1 MPSTKFVTF
10 LLFFSL
16 LVVPATV
23 SLGHTVDPQEVAWEL
38 PPLQWTKDLESGYVS
53 TAPLVLD
60 DMMYVKVGGRSDSP
74 GGPWDDGKGPG
85 IYAFNTYTGEQIWRY
100 EHNQSRSGFEISPP
114 IHIWQKDLLINGWTS
129 GNITAHNASSGE
141 LLWMYETERV
151 SWGITGKPILIIG
164 EPNVLDSIHIS
175 TETGVLG
182 LSPNGSFLFQHTFPS
197 NATGYRNG
205 VGLVILSENFSFY
218 SGTSGLFLATGD
230 ESGGFHTWEIDGGNF
245 SSWDLNA
252 VLNGSELKM
261 RTPPFIMFP
270 SHQNDTF
277 GAGIIVQGSEGGELV
292 NLQIDNESS
301 LIVKKRV
308 SLGIAPSIPVILPDG
323 VVVTG
328 DLNSVKAH
336 CFYNLTDC
344 DNFTVIDS
352 GPVSGEPV
360 LLVGNYNLG
369 GIPLAVPHNTVDG
382 YWSGHL
388 VWWGENRIESSVQ
401 WDWHP
406 QKAGWLTA
414 GVGGTSEV
422 MAAANDASW
431 LEVRYFDDDPNAPI
445 SDADGHQNSENQDIE
460 STHPTVTGL
469 PLLTELLVV
478 MTLVLS
484 TAALAGGNMAAK
496 RAGSLGILLVLLLL
510 LPTLNLAWVTTVSD
524 EGGDLETSR
533 AGFPEAWNDSQVVCF
548 EYPEDLWWDEA
559 GMTIFLD
566 ADEGEITRHQ
576 GNNSRTCVGALEGHQ
591 TIQSATV
598 EAAQLAGLEY
608 TWDGQPLGMF
618 VEDIGPAEGGD
629 GDRWWLYWVDGK
641 HGNLA
646 VNLQPITNASVVEW
660 RFL

>member
-1 MPSTKFVTF
+1 MPSTKFVIF
-10 LLFFSL
+10 LLFFGL
-16 LVVPATV
+16 LVVPAST
-23 SLGHTVDPQEVAWEL
+23 SLGHTVDPENVTWEL

-53 TAPLVLD
+53 TAPVVIGEMLF
-60 DMMYVKVGGRSDSP
+60 VKVGGRSDSP

-85 IYAFNTYTGEQIWRY
+85 IYAFNIYTGEQIWRY

-151 SWGITGKPILIIG
+151 SWGITGKPMPIIG
-164 EPNVLDSIHIS
+164 EPNVQDSIHFS

-182 LSPNGSFLFQHTFPS
+182 LSPNGTLLFQHTFPD

-218 SGTSGLFLATGD
+218 SGTSGILLATGD
-230 ESGGFHTWEIDGGNF
+230 ESGGFHTWEIDGDNF
-245 SSWDLNA
+245 SSWDLNV

-292 NLQIDNESS
+292 NLQLDNESS
-301 LIVKKRV
+301 LIVKNRV
-308 SLGIAPSIPVILPDG
+308 SLGIAPSIPVNLPNG

-328 DLNSVKAH
+328 DLDSVKAH

-344 DNFTVIDS
+344 DNATVIDS

-382 YWSGHL
+382 YWAGHL
-388 VWWGENRIESSVQ
+388 VWWGENRIESSLE

-406 QKAGWLTA
+406 QKEGWLTA

-431 LEVRYFDDDPNAPI
+431 LEVRYFDDNPNAP
-445 SDADGHQNSENQDIE
+445 SKDADGQQNSENQGVE

-484 TAALAGGNMAAK
+484 TAGLAGGNMAAK

-524 EGGDLETSR
+524 EGGDLDTSR
-533 AGFPEAWNDSQVVCF
+533 EGFPEAWNDSQVVCF
-548 EYPEDLWWDEA
+548 EYPEDLWWDEV

-566 ADEGEITRHQ
+566 ADEGEIARLQ
-576 GNNSRTCVGALEGHQ
+576 GNNSRTCVGGLDGHQ

-608 TWDGQPLGMF
+608 TWDSQPLGIF
-618 VEDIGPAEGGD
+618 VEDIGLAQGGD
-629 GDRWWLYWVDGK
+629 GDRWGLYWVDGK